1 MHEACN
7 VNAQPAKVQASR
19 RTMILEGSRV
29 RWIMASQSGRWLRGT
44 GERHRAEG
52 AVATAGQ
59 QRAAHGKQ
67 LRAGAEEPTG
77 HGILLILT
85 GRWKPVG
92 RWVWFNR
99 RRNALLPRSI
109 CADRKDERS
118 VSPSSGLAVESS
130 CHDFALIQCASKR
143 SSLPRDYSK
152 ASHRRF
158 AYRSGLL
165 IPWFTARAKI

>member
-7 VNAQPAKVQASR
+7 VNAQPAKVQAPR

-29 RWIMASQSGRWLRGT
+29 RWIMASQSRRWLRGT

-77 HGILLILT
+77 HGILLILW
-85 GRWKPVG
+85 RAKFFKWMIREKPLG
-92 RWVWFNR
+92 QWFGLIDVETVCYHGASVPIERTSDRSR
-99 RRNALLPRSI
+99 RRVIVSRFRINPVRFKAKQLTSRLFESVASAIRLPI
-109 CADRKDERS
+109 VPANP
-118 VSPSSGLAVESS
+118 V
-130 CHDFALIQCASKR
+130 
-143 SSLPRDYSK
+143 
-152 ASHRRF
+152 
-158 AYRSGLL
+158 
-165 IPWFTARAKI
+165 

>member
-29 RWIMASQSGRWLRGT
+29 RWIMASQSRRWLRGT

-59 QRAAHGKQ
+59 QRASHGKQ

-77 HGILLILT
+77 HGILLILWRARPDD
-85 GRWKPVG
+85 GS
-92 RWVWFNR
+92 RWVDGFGLIDAGTLCYHGASVPIERTSDRSR
-99 RRNALLPRSI
+99 RRA
-109 CADRKDERS
+109 
-118 VSPSSGLAVESS
+118 VSPSSHRVT
-130 CHDFALIQCASKR
+130 I
-143 SSLPRDYSK
+143 
-152 ASHRRF
+152 SH
-158 AYRSGLL
+158 
-165 IPWFTARAKI
+165 